1 MTSIEP
7 FTPTFSSDQ
16 LEDLR
21 SRIKRTRWPDE
32 IRESD
37 WGNEL
42 QFLKDLC
49 RYWSEDF
56 DWQKQIDRL
65 SRFPNYRFQS
75 DQGKIHF
82 LHVKGRGPA
91 AIPLIMTHGWP
102 GSFLEMLEM
111 IPLLTNPAEH
121 GLDIDISFDLPL
133 AQHVHP
139 DIPALQFVEPCACE

>member
-16 LEDLR
+16 WEDLR
-21 SRIKRTRWPDE
+21 ARIKRTRWPDE

-37 WGNEL
+37 WGDEL

-65 SRFPNYRFQS
+65 SRFPHYRFQS
-75 DQGKIHF
+75 DQGIQRGGYTFPCQKP
-82 LHVKGRGPA
+82 LHPFGAWQIAPRIGLYSK
-91 AIPLIMTHGWP
+91 LSH
-102 GSFLEMLEM
+102 SFLWSRAWRIAAYLCY
-111 IPLLTNPAEH
+111 
-121 GLDIDISFDLPL
+121 G
-133 AQHVHP
+133 
-139 DIPALQFVEPCACE
+139 

>member
-16 LEDLR
+16 WEDLR
-21 SRIKRTRWPDE
+21 ARIKRTRWPDE

-37 WGNEL
+37 WGDEL

-65 SRFPNYRFQS
+65 SRFPHYRFQS
-75 DQGKIHF
+75 DQGKIHC

-91 AIPLIMTHGWP
+91 AIPLIMTHG
-102 GSFLEMLEM
+102 
-111 IPLLTNPAEH
+111 
-121 GLDIDISFDLPL
+121 
-133 AQHVHP
+133 
-139 DIPALQFVEPCACE
+139 